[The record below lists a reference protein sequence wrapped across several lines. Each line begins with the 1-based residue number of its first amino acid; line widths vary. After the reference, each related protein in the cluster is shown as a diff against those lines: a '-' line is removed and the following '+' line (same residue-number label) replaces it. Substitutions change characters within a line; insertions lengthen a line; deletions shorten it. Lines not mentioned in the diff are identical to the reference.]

1 MKFRNLLAKKNL
13 SLHRLL
19 TWVGGIAL
27 LLFVVS
33 AFMHPLMIWTGPRA
47 ASFFP
52 PQVKIKSSVVESIPI
67 ILSQNKI
74 DNAAIVKIVQGEPGP
89 LLQVSAEI
97 SGPKRYFNPVT
108 KTELPDYDQTQ
119 AIWLARYYSGLSDT
133 TITNITLQT
142 EFNTDY
148 PSVNRLLPVY
158 KIEFDTPDNKALF
171 VHTETGAM
179 GSITNNW
186 KSALQSGFQLL
197 HTWNWLEN
205 VETLRLIAMGIM
217 LLSILGLV
225 ISGTGLVFL
234 LKRRKIP
241 QKSRRFHRY
250 IAYAILLPLLASCLS
265 GSLHLFWSS
274 FEGNIDDQRL
284 QRNLDLAQAH
294 FNEKSNWLAPY
305 QDISFNA
312 MSLIEGAGGGYFYRL
327 GIPPAQVDK
336 VITRRQKFDGMPVEK
351 SALYIAL
358 NNQTEAPLTDR
369 NMSIHYARKLL
380 KKDIQTSA
388 SASLIT
394 RFGPEYDF
402 RNKRL
407 PVWKIIFADAP
418 SDILYIDPIS
428 GILVD
433 RMTSPD
439 LFERYV
445 FSWAHKWD
453 FLVPVSGRPG
463 RDALVML
470 FLTSLLVLA
479 GLGIYMRT
487 KSTKTKNGSPNER

>member
-1 MKFRNLLAKKNL
+1 MTISKKL
-13 SLHRLL
+13 FLQKGVSLHRFLL
-19 TWVGGIAL
+19 WIGGIVL

-33 AFMHPLMIWTGPRA
+33 ALTHPLMIWTGPRA

-52 PQVKIKSSVVESIPI
+52 PQVKIDSSVVESIPI
-67 ILSQNKI
+67 ILGQNEI
-74 DNAAIVKIVQGEPGP
+74 DNAAIVKIVQGEEGP
-89 LLQVSAEI
+89 LLQISAEI

-148 PSVNRLLPVY
+148 PAVNRLLPVY
-158 KIEFDTPDNKALF
+158 KIEFDTPDNIVLF

-179 GSITNNW
+179 GSMTNNW
-186 KSALQSGFQLL
+186 KSVLQSTFQLL
-197 HTWNWLEN
+197 HTWSWLDN
-205 VETLRLIAMGIM
+205 VETLRLIAMSMM
-217 LLSILGLV
+217 LLSILGMA
-225 ISGTGLVFL
+225 ISGTALVL
-234 LKRRKIP
+234 LMKHRKIR

-250 IAYAILLPLLASCLS
+250 IAYAIALPLLASCLS
-265 GSLHLFWSS
+265 GSLHLYWSS

-284 QRNLDLAQAH
+284 QRKLDLAQAS
-294 FNEKSNWLAPY
+294 FNETSDWLSPY
-305 QDISFNA
+305 KDISFNA
-312 MSLIEGAGGGYFYRL
+312 MSLVEGPDGGYFYRL
-327 GIPPAQVDK
+327 GIPAAQVDK
-336 VITRRQKFDGMPVEK
+336 VITRRQQFDGMPVEK
-351 SALYIAL
+351 TSLYIGL
-358 NNQTEAPLTDR
+358 DDQSEAPLTDR
-369 NMSIHYARKLL
+369 DMSIHYARMLL
-380 KKDIQTSA
+380 QKDTQIPA
-388 SASLIT
+388 DASLVT

-428 GILVD
+428 GTLVD
-433 RMTSPD
+433 RMASPD

-453 FLVPVSGRPG
+453 FLVPLSGRPG
-463 RDALVML
+463 RDVLVIL
-470 FLTSLLVLA
+470 FLSSLLLLA
-479 GLGIYMRT
+479 GMGVYLRARSL
-487 KSTKTKNGSPNER
+487 KRK

>member
-1 MKFRNLLAKKNL
+1 MMTFRKLLPKKSV

-19 TWVGGIAL
+19 TWIGAVAL
-27 LLFVVS
+27 LLFTVS
-33 AFMHPLMIWTGPRA
+33 ASLHPLMIWTGPRA
-47 ASFFP
+47 AAFYP
-52 PQVKIKSSVVESIPI
+52 PQVKIDSSVVESIPV
-67 ILSQNKI
+67 ILGQNQI
-74 DNAAIVKIVQGEPGP
+74 DRAAIVKIVQGESGP
-89 LLQVSAEI
+89 LLQISPDL
-97 SGPKRYFNPVT
+97 SGPKRYFDPVT
-108 KTELPDYDQTQ
+108 KNELPEYDKKQ
-119 AIWLARYYSGLSDT
+119 AIWLARYYSGLSDAA
-133 TITNITLQT
+133 ITNITLQT
-142 EFNTDY
+142 EFNTEY

-158 KIEFDTPDNKALF
+158 KIEFDTPDNKALY

-179 GSITNNW
+179 GSMTNNW
-186 KSALQSGFQLL
+186 KSTLQSGFQLL
-197 HTWNWLEN
+197 HTWSWLDS
-205 VETLRLIAMGIM
+205 VESLRLMAMGVM

-225 ISGTGLVFL
+225 VSGIGLVFL

-250 IAYAILLPLLASCLS
+250 IAYAIWLPLLTSCLS

-274 FEGNIDDQRL
+274 FEGDIDDQRL
-284 QRNLDLAQAH
+284 QRELDLTQVH
-294 FNEKSNWLAPY
+294 FHENSDWLTPFK
-305 QDISFNA
+305 DISFNA
-312 MSLIEGAGGGYFYRL
+312 MSLVEGPDGAYFYRL
-327 GIPPAQVDK
+327 GFPAALADK

-358 NNQTEAPLTDR
+358 DNQTEKPLTDR
-369 NMSIHYARKLL
+369 NMSIHYARELL
-380 KKDIQTSA
+380 KREAQIPA

-428 GILVD
+428 GALVD
-433 RMTSPD
+433 RMTSPG
-439 LFERYV
+439 LVERYV

-463 RDALVML
+463 RDALVIL
-470 FLTSLLVLA
+470 FLMSLLLLA
-479 GLGIYMRT
+479 GMGVYMRI
-487 KSTKTKNGSPNER
+487 KTSKRK